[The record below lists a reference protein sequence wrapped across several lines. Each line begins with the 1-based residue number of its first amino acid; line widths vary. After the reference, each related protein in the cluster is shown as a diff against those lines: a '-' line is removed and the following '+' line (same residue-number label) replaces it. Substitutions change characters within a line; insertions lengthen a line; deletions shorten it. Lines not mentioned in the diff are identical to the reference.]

1 MTGLKGVLVAAAAGL
16 GTLLAAGFLI
26 AALFEAQGFGRPR
39 DTDPRAAYLLLLALG
54 LAASVVGPAYLWRR
68 LLPSSAPRW
77 AHVIV
82 VTAVAAFLLL
92 GISLTG
98 GS

>member
-1 MTGLKGVLVAAAAGL
+1 MTGLKGVVVTSAAAL
-16 GTLLAAGFLI
+16 GTLLAAGCLI

-39 DTDPRAAYLLLLALG
+39 DTDPRAGYLLLLAFG
-54 LAASVVGPAYLWRR
+54 LAASIVVPAYLWRR

-77 AHVIV
+77 AHVTV
-82 VTAVAAFLLL
+82 VTAVAALLLL